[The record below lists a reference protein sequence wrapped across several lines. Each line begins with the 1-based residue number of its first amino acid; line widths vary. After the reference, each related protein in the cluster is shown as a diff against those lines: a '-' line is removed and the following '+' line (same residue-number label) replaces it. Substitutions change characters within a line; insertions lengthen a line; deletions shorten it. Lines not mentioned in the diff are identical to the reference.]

1 MDTTQVS
8 NTSSNSENKII
19 QYSFYKNPIFIL
31 FSVYT
36 LFIFFSYAYMN
47 DKIKNSYVFSNK
59 FRDSNNN
66 IYFSEILTYP
76 YNLETVPSIIKVLF
90 GSPIIL
96 YVVFFSLLFNQF
108 VDINNDKNLP
118 YYYSIMFSYLYLL
131 ILFIIHLIVI
141 KYIVGPKDINITSDL
156 KRIDGKDNEKTYE
169 SLYRTQWVI
178 LIFLSPIFVTVLIF
192 LERLLNNI

>member
-1 MDTTQVS
+1 
-8 NTSSNSENKII
+8 
-19 QYSFYKNPIFIL
+19 
-31 FSVYT
+31 
-36 LFIFFSYAYMN
+36 
-47 DKIKNSYVFSNK
+47 
-59 FRDSNNN
+59 
-66 IYFSEILTYP
+66 
-76 YNLETVPSIIKVLF
+76 
-90 GSPIIL
+90 
-96 YVVFFSLLFNQF
+96 
-108 VDINNDKNLP
+108 
-118 YYYSIMFSYLYLL
+118 MFSYLYLL